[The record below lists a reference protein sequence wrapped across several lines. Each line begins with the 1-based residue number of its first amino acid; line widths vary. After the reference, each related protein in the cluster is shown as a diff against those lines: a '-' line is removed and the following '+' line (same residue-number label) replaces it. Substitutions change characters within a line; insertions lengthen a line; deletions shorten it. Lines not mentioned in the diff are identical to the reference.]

1 MEPSPSRWTSLLKFG
16 LGLGLLIGLF
26 AAFSYFKVQD
36 LLQPLLVW
44 VRGLGAWGA
53 IVFILVYVVATVL
66 LIPGSVLTVA
76 GGTLF
81 NLGWGFVYVFTGAMV
96 GAILAFW
103 VGRYLIR
110 DWVARQLEGKPKF
123 QAIDRAVAQE
133 GLKIVLLTRL
143 SPLFPFNLLNYAFGI
158 TEVSLKDYVL
168 GSLGIIPG
176 TLLYVYIGSLAN
188 NFAKVEGEGSPAPV
202 QTFQWLLQ
210 GGGLLATIAVTLYT
224 AQLAKKA
231 LQEKNIND

>member
-1 MEPSPSRWTSLLKFG
+1 MEPSPSHQTSLLKLG
-16 LGLGLLIGLF
+16 LGLALLIGLF
-26 AAFSYFKVQD
+26 AALRYFKVQE
-36 LLQPLLVW
+36 LLQPVLAW
-44 VRGLGAWGA
+44 VESFGAWGA
-53 IVFILVYVVATVL
+53 IVFIMVYAVATVL

-81 NLGWGFVYVFTGAMV
+81 SLGWGFVYVFTEAMA

-110 DWVARQLEGKPKF
+110 GWVVQQMAEKPSF

-133 GLKIVLLTRL
+133 GFKIVLLTRL
-143 SPLFPFNLLNYAFGI
+143 SPLFPFSLLNYAFGI

-176 TLLYVYIGSLAN
+176 TLLYVYIGTLAGN
-188 NFAKVEGEGSPAPV
+188 LAKVDGSPASV
-202 QTFQWLLQ
+202 QTFQWLIQ
-210 GGGLLATIAVTLYT
+210 GGGLVATIAVTLYT
-224 AQLAKKA
+224 AQIAKKA
-231 LQEKNIND
+231 LQEKSIE